1 MKTRVEQ
8 AKLISERGFIMSDDE
23 TNVLMVRETASQ
35 IEEIRDTL
43 RRFDVEVAQ
52 ILIEA
57 RIVSASNDFQKDL
70 GIRWGAAAVENRK
83 NSTFVI
89 DGGSPSNTPQ
99 FVEGFPDDGN
109 SNLMVDLGVTPQSSI
124 VFSYIRDNFL
134 LSAELS
140 ALQTEGKAEIVS
152 QPKVITT
159 NGKPGLIE
167 SGVQIP
173 FQTVEDGEVSIEFK
187 DATLKLQ
194 VTPQLNPGDRISL
207 NLDITQDS
215 VGAVLPNGEVSINKN
230 QLTTTVN
237 VADGDTVVLGGVFRN
252 ETVNNVSK
260 TPLLGDLPV
269 IGNLFRKREQS
280 NTKTELLI
288 FITPKLIRE
297 SLAVQ

>member
-1 MKTRVEQ
+1 
-8 AKLISERGFIMSDDE
+8 
-23 TNVLMVRETASQ
+23 
-35 IEEIRDTL
+35 
-43 RRFDVEVAQ
+43 
-52 ILIEA
+52 
-57 RIVSASNDFQKDL
+57 
-70 GIRWGAAAVENRK
+70 
-83 NSTFVI
+83 
-89 DGGSPSNTPQ
+89 
-99 FVEGFPDDGN
+99 
-109 SNLMVDLGVTPQSSI
+109 MVDLGVTPQSSI

-140 ALQTEGKAEIVS
+140 ALQSEGKAEIVS

-173 FQTVEDGEVSIEFK
+173 YQTVEDGEVSIQFE

-194 VTPQLNPGDRISL
+194 VTPQLNPGDRITL
-207 NLDITQDS
+207 DLDITQDS
-215 VGAVLPNGEVSINKN
+215 VGAVLPNGEVSINTN

-252 ETVNNVSK
+252 ETVNNLSK

-269 IGNLFRKREQS
+269 IGSLFRKREQS